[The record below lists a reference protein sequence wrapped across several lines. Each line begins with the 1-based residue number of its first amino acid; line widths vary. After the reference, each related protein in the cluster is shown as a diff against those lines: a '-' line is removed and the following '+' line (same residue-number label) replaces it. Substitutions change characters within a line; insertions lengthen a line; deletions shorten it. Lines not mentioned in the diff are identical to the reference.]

1 MSNYRA
7 IITKMFIIILRFF
20 LVSEGVK
27 NKHYAEDRKRC
38 LKLKD
43 DLCQIKLILTP
54 KQRQVIQDFVSKI
67 SDVSSSVSNQI
78 VLDFIH
84 RFLTE
89 LFGSTYCVKR
99 KIDCVLE
106 QVILILSL
114 TPDKKW
120 QSAKAAKNIFAAT
133 FRVAR
138 ATLVNAAFM
147 GSVEA
152 GYKSMA
158 TLEHLLPEEEPEDD
172 DEEVQLAQTESQ
184 MDEKSASDTE
194 VFDAGDFSLRRAKA
208 TAVKGDK
215 AILEYVNII
224 SKAKV

>member
-7 IITKMFIIILRFF
+7 IITKMFVIILRFF

-27 NKHYAEDRKRC
+27 NKHYTEDRKRC
-38 LKLKD
+38 LELKD
-43 DLCQIKLILTP
+43 DLGKIKLILTP
-54 KQRQVIQDFVSKI
+54 KQRQVIQDFVMKI
-67 SDVSSSVSNQI
+67 GDVSGSVSNQI

-84 RFLTE
+84 RFLME

-114 TPDKKW
+114 MPDKKW
-120 QSAKAAKNIFAAT
+120 QSAKSAKNIFAAT

-147 GSVEA
+147 GSMEA

-158 TLEHLLPEEEPEDD
+158 TLEHLLPEEEPEGEDE

-184 MDEKSASDTE
+184 MDEKSASNTE
-194 VFDAGDFSLRRAKA
+194 DFDAGDFSLRRAKA
-208 TAVKGDK
+208 TAVKGDQ

-224 SKAKV
+224 SKV